1 MNILGYASYALKL
14 KVAAVNVAQSTQ
26 SALSGAVFGSR
37 SATPSVDTLQRFT
50 STPKTLDVGDLV
62 AWFGKGAIK
71 PRFGSIVKIV
81 TSFGENV
88 RAHEIVVLCS
98 DGTLQT
104 ALFWESER
112 GKSWRKFEYA

>member
-26 SALSGAVFGSR
+26 SALSEAIFGSR
-37 SATPSVDTLQRFT
+37 SAAQNADIPRKFT
-50 STPKTLDVGDLV
+50 STPKTLAAGDLV

-71 PRFGSIVKIV
+71 PRFGSIVKIM

-98 DGTLQT
+98 DGTIQT

-112 GKSWRKFEYA
+112 GKSWRKFEYT